1 MEIVFSI
8 IMIVLLIATGILL
21 WQIWQYLH
29 SELIPDDQPLGED
42 RAKYLTHRLD
52 LIKYLLIAE
61 AVVLIIKTVLRIL
74 ELL

>member
-1 MEIVFSI
+1 MEIVLSI

-29 SELIPDDQPLGED
+29 SELIPDDQPLGEA

-52 LIKYLLIAE
+52 LIKYLLLAE
-61 AVVLIIKTVLRIL
+61 AVITIAGIFLRVFALI
-74 ELL
+74 

>member
-1 MEIVFSI
+1 MEIVLSI

-61 AVVLIIKTVLRIL
+61 AVITVARIFLKALALI
-74 ELL
+74 

>member
-1 MEIVFSI
+1 MDILLTVI
-8 IMIVLLIATGILL
+8 QVALLIATGIIL

-52 LIKYLLIAE
+52 LIKYLLLAE

>member
-1 MEIVFSI
+1 MDILLTVI
-8 IMIVLLIATGILL
+8 QVALLIATGIIL

-52 LIKYLLIAE
+52 LIKYLLLAE
-61 AVVLIIKTVLRIL
+61 AVITIAGIFLRVFALI
-74 ELL
+74 